1 MLQLNT
7 YRLVKD
13 KFIYLVFLSFVNILS
28 CVIPFQDSAKTEE
41 FVDGVVLCRG
51 KKCYLKHNFLYILF
65 SRCFFVI
72 AKGNYLSAVAEIG
85 TFEHCLTTDLL
96 NHLVFVQKVFMT
108 EVNDVLNKV
117 SGSDKPVPL
126 WEDWPGDGHQHD
138 DSSSALRMLLYNL
151 IVRLKVSFFFHN
163 LNF

>member
-1 MLQLNT
+1 M
-7 YRLVKD
+7 
-13 KFIYLVFLSFVNILS
+13 
-28 CVIPFQDSAKTEE
+28 
-41 FVDGVVLCRG
+41 VLCR
-51 KKCYLKHNFLYILF
+51 
-65 SRCFFVI
+65 
-72 AKGNYLSAVAEIG
+72 GNYLSAVAEIG

-126 WEDWPGDGHQHD
+126 WEDWPGDGLHHD

-151 IVRLKVSFFFHN
+151 IVRLKVSFFNAFARSIKLICAGFEDLLIFLTRVGYSN
-163 LNF
+163 YGNNTDKYCSPPRNRSRRTAVV

>member
-1 MLQLNT
+1 M
-7 YRLVKD
+7 
-13 KFIYLVFLSFVNILS
+13 
-28 CVIPFQDSAKTEE
+28 
-41 FVDGVVLCRG
+41 VLCR
-51 KKCYLKHNFLYILF
+51 
-65 SRCFFVI
+65 
-72 AKGNYLSAVAEIG
+72 GNYLSAVAEIG

-126 WEDWPGDGHQHD
+126 WEDWPGEGQHD

-151 IVRLKVSFFFHN
+151 IVRLKVSITVLLLISIQIFCAGLDIFCIFHHV
-163 LNF
+163 